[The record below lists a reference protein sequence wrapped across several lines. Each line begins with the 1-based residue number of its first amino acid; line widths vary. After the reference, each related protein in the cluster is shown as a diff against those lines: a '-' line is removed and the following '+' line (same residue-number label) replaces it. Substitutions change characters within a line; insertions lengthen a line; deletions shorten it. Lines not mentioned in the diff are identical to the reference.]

1 MLVETVLGPVW
12 VWLAGYEQPTF
23 AGFVGGGVLLA
34 AMVCNSVL
42 AIREAG
48 DKAGD
53 KACGVAKAVEDD
65 VDLRNL

>member
-48 DKAGD
+48 DKAGCAG
-53 KACGVAKAVEDD
+53 KHGGVAKAVGGD
-65 VDLRNL
+65 VGDL

>member
-34 AMVCNSVL
+34 AMVYNSVL

-48 DKAGD
+48 EKAG
-53 KACGVAKAVEDD
+53 AVTEAVGGVGGPQKV
-65 VDLRNL
+65 